1 MSSRQI
7 VAAIRT
13 SRSYSDRRGMVGWM
27 WAPCAYIGR
36 CGGILSPPKAF
47 ESDLDVESDSETFS
61 VSSNLEATPTPPE
74 SSKAIVDGKRAR
86 EDLQPTFG
94 PDLWDRGCSA
104 TCSNRKR
111 SRGRK
116 RTEVE
121 SDLRH
126 LGDSKATRG
135 GSRER
140 STCAAREFACS
151 GGSPLRSD
159 ALCSSIFAYQEPNL
173 GRLQAGLGRGK

>member
-1 MSSRQI
+1 
-7 VAAIRT
+7 
-13 SRSYSDRRGMVGWM
+13 M

-47 ESDLDVESDSETFS
+47 ESDLDVESDSETFP

-74 SSKAIVDGKRAR
+74 SSKVIVGGKRAR
-86 EDLQPTFG
+86 EDLQPTLG

-116 RTEVE
+116 RTEVGKRSSSLRRFE
-121 SDLRH
+121 SDSRRFARTKHMCRARVGLW
-126 LGDSKATRG
+126 RG
-135 GSRER
+135 IAFE
-140 STCAAREFACS
+140 
-151 GGSPLRSD
+151 
-159 ALCSSIFAYQEPNL
+159 
-173 GRLQAGLGRGK
+173 K